1 MRGKLLHLRAG
12 ADLRAGPGTA
22 LGVFPLQEESMCYR
36 IRIKI
41 AAAPV
46 ACFPIIARVGCTA
59 VNEAHGAQRK
69 RGTL

>member
-1 MRGKLLHLRAG
+1 
-12 ADLRAGPGTA
+12 
-22 LGVFPLQEESMCYR
+22 MCYR